1 MTATPGRARNLPRVA
16 ASVLR
21 HAFAYCL
28 ACVVA
33 SAVVIA
39 SEIASGW
46 SYWTARNLV
55 GILLLG
61 TMMTFA
67 YALPGTV
74 LVVSL
79 VRWRGWH
86 SLGAYLAAGST
97 AALCALAFNALIGWG
112 LPTPSLLAEVFAG
125 GVAGGAAYWFV
136 AVRPVLRQGAQARG
150 GVPA

>member
-1 MTATPGRARNLPRVA
+1 MTASPGRARSLPRVA

-21 HAFAYCL
+21 HAFGYCL

-39 SEIASGW
+39 SEITSGW
-46 SYWTARNLV
+46 SYWTVGDLA

-61 TMMTFA
+61 AMMTFV
-67 YALPGTV
+67 YALPGTF

-79 VRWRGWH
+79 VRRRGWH
-86 SLGAYLAAGST
+86 TLRAYMAAGAA

-112 LPTPSLLAEVFAG
+112 LPTPSLLAEVLAG
-125 GVAGGAAYWFV
+125 GLAGGAAYWLV
-136 AVRPVLRQGAQARG
+136 AVRPILRQSGPAREG
-150 GVPA
+150 TPA